1 MKRLFPLLLLGA
13 LLSSCRIAH
22 RHVREYAYRH
32 DGVVL
37 DSPGTCYL
45 HRGKHYVRGFRAQ
58 FREFPTSMHLDPIK
72 GNVYQWREIPGTRG
86 AMVYHEVLLHNDAVK
101 GGKFATLK
109 EGAAW
114 HPLVGSPTRSAPV
127 SAYFYH
133 EHQVDKSTR
142 RLSSN
147 AWYVLPAVPLVFVA
161 DAVISVAE
169 LPVGGIEFIVR
180 APFRAQQQQAAEQKA
195 PQPATTP

>member
-1 MKRLFPLLLLGA
+1 MKRLFLLLLLSV
-13 LLSSCRIAH
+13 LLNSCRIAH
-22 RHVREYAYRH
+22 RHVWEYAYRH
-32 DGVVL
+32 DGIVI

-45 HRGKHYVRGFRAQ
+45 YRGRHYVRGFRAQ

-72 GNVYQWREIPGTRG
+72 GNVYQWHEIPGTRG
-86 AMVYHEVLLHNDAVK
+86 DKVYHEVQLHNDVVK

-109 EGAAW
+109 KGAAW
-114 HPLVGSPTRSAPV
+114 RPLDGTPTRSAPTP
-127 SAYFYH
+127 SYFYH

-147 AWYVLPAVPLVFVA
+147 AWYVLPTVPLVFVA

-169 LPVGGIEFIVR
+169 LPVGAIEFLVR
-180 APFRAQQQQAAEQKA
+180 APFRAQQQQAAEPKA
-195 PQPATTP
+195 PQPATNP